1 MKKSLAIAI
10 GALFLI
16 AAGLPLAQDMKAP
29 ASNPSAPIMQP
40 GSSMR
45 MGGQMEQM
53 DEHMKTMQ
61 ALHEKMASATTPEER
76 QRVMTEQRTE
86 MQSCMGM
93 MTQMHSGGM
102 MGGMDGSKMAQK
114 GKPVDQKT
122 HMQMMEKR
130 MDMMQMMMQS
140 MMDQQGMMAGAK
152 SSVTAPKK

>member
-29 ASNPSAPIMQP
+29 ASNPSAPTMQP

-122 HMQMMEKR
+122 QMQMMEKR

-140 MMDQQGMMAGAK
+140 MLDQQGAAARGMMTTPSK
-152 SSVTAPKK
+152 

>member
-29 ASNPSAPIMQP
+29 ASNPSAPTMQP

-76 QRVMTEQRTE
+76 QKVMTEQRTE
-86 MQSCMGM
+86 MQSCMVM
-93 MTQMHSGGM
+93 MNQMHSGGM
-102 MGGMDGSKMAQK
+102 MGGMDGGKMAQK
-114 GKPVDQKT
+114 GKPVDQT
-122 HMQMMEKR
+122 TQMQMMEKR

-140 MMDQQGMMAGAK
+140 MMDQQGAAARGMMTTPSK
-152 SSVTAPKK
+152 